1 MHLFECPQCGRLTT
15 GLYSPSRQDGGFCRW
30 CLDMSGGLGIGI
42 SVGVN
47 TSGELAVEMTQTD
60 HTEAAKNSRD
70 ILPPEIKQRLSE
82 ARPSKTLRYKT
93 R

>member
-1 MHLFECPQCGRLTT
+1 
-15 GLYSPSRQDGGFCRW
+15 
-30 CLDMSGGLGIGI
+30 MSGGLGIGI